1 MNDRPFPVEIAS
13 QDDRLLRLY
22 RYWNDRRGELRF
34 PPRANIDPVDFPY
47 ALGRVSL
54 VEVQRNPLRF
64 RYRLVG
70 TLLTQHLGYEMT
82 GKYVEQIPEPSMR
95 EYTRRFYERALQR
108 QEPLHEAGTELIE
121 RYAWQHEVLVLPLA
135 SDGATIDMLL
145 IYRNTE
151 RPTAISSA

>member
-1 MNDRPFPVEIAS
+1 MTDRPLPVEIAS

-34 PPRANIDPVDFPY
+34 PPRASIDPVDFPY

-70 TLLTQHLGYEMT
+70 TLLTEHLGYEMT
-82 GKYVEQIPEPSMR
+82 GKYVEDIPEPSMR
-95 EYTRRFYERALQR
+95 EFTRSFYERALER
-108 QEPLHEAGTELIE
+108 QAPLHEAGMALIE
-121 RYAWQHEVLVLPLA
+121 RYSWQHEVLLLPLA
-135 SDGATIDMLL
+135 SDGETIDMLL

-151 RPTAISSA
+151 RPTAISPA

>member
-1 MNDRPFPVEIAS
+1 MTDRPLPVEIAS

-22 RYWNDRRGELRF
+22 RYWNNCRGDLRF
-34 PPRANIDPVDFPY
+34 PPRASIDPMDFPY

-82 GKYVEQIPEPSMR
+82 GKYVEEIPEPSMR
-95 EYTRRFYERALQR
+95 EFTRSFYERALER
-108 QEPLHEAGTELIE
+108 QGPFHETGTALIE
-121 RYAWQHEVLVLPLA
+121 RYSWQHEVLVLPLA
-135 SDGATIDMLL
+135 SDGETIDMLL

-151 RPTAISSA
+151 RPTAISPV

>member
-1 MNDRPFPVEIAS
+1 MTVHPLPVEIAS

-34 PPRANIDPVDFPY
+34 PPRASIDPVDFPY

-54 VEVQRNPLRF
+54 IEVQRNPLRF

-82 GKYVEQIPEPSMR
+82 GKYVDDIPEPAMR
-95 EYTRRFYERALQR
+95 EFTLSFYERALKR
-108 QEPLHEAGTELIE
+108 QEPLHEAGTALIE
-121 RYAWQHEVLVLPLA
+121 RYSWQHEVLVLPLA
-135 SDGATIDMLL
+135 SDGETIDMLL
-145 IYRNTE
+145 VYRNTE
-151 RPTAISSA
+151 RPTAISPA